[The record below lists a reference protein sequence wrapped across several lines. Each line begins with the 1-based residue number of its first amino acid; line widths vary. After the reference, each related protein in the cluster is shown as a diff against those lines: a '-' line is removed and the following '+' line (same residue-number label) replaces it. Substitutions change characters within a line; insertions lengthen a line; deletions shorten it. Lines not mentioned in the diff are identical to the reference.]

1 MVSKANSSTPEFG
14 NLGDGKD
21 KRDAREGR
29 GKVKGCS
36 GRSQV
41 NWYVKTVGL
50 GEKVLV
56 FKINSSI
63 PKFDDMDRGRVKGA
77 SRESRERVRECRME
91 PIEPEW
97 FAK

>member
-1 MVSKANSSTPEFG
+1 MGQGGVKGGSREGQVYCYPKTVG
-14 NLGDGKD
+14 MGDGKV

-29 GKVKGCS
+29 GKVEGGS

-41 NWYVKTVGL
+41 NWYVKNVGL

-56 FKINSSI
+56 FKATSST

-77 SRESRERVRECRME
+77 SRESRERVRGG
-91 PIEPEW
+91 
-97 FAK
+97 